1 MEALQKLFEQLQ
13 VQEELKYDAIVD
25 PSLIHFANGKL
36 IMMDNNKEVIFSP
49 TDHFHTQMAEKMGI
63 PYTYYKR
70 LFSEPENLPLLD
82 NNVNHWLSQ
91 YDKNL
96 LVRMFKNAKNEAA
109 NSARALLSDGYKIMD
124 NFPVLVEAL
133 EAIKDSGVR
142 VVIKEAELS
151 STRMYLKVVAPDVE
165 VQANEML
172 KEYRLSAKAGTT
184 GVISGFTLSNSEIG
198 AGSFCITPRAV
209 ILACNNGAVRTEDRL
224 RNVHLGAKMDELG
237 FNKNKAVMRAN
248 QKLVRE
254 QIIHAV
260 KIFLSKDYLQ
270 KLVDVYEKLG
280 EPKIEAPIDKVI
292 QVVAKEYS
300 ITEDRKANILQHF
313 IEGGDMR
320 RIGLANAITR
330 ECQGLEDADL
340 KHDSEEVAYDMLKH
354 FTKFEVA
361 ASKIKN
367 SAS

>member
-1 MEALQKLFEQLQ
+1 MEALQKLLEQLE
-13 VQEELKYDAIVD
+13 VQEELKYDAIIA
-25 PSLIHFANGKL
+25 PSAIHFLNGKL
-36 IMMDNNKEVIFSP
+36 IVTDKKSEVIFTP
-49 TDHFHTQMAEKMGI
+49 TDHFHAQMADKMGI
-63 PYTYYKR
+63 PLPYYKR
-70 LFSEPENLPLLD
+70 LFSDPANMPLLD
-82 NNVNHWLSQ
+82 TNVNHWLSQ

-96 LVRMFKNAKNEAA
+96 LVRMFKNAKDAA
-109 NSARALLSDGYKIMD
+109 DNSARALLSDGYKIMD
-124 NFPVLVEAL
+124 NYPVLMEAL

-142 VVIKEAELS
+142 VEIKAAELS
-151 STRMYLKVVAPDVE
+151 NTRMYLSVVAPDVE
-165 VQANEML
+165 VNAKAML
-172 KEYRLSAKAGTT
+172 SEYRLSAKAGTT

-198 AGSFCITPRAV
+198 AGSFSITPRAV
-209 ILACNNGAVRTEDRL
+209 ILACNNGAIRTEDRL

-237 FNKNKAVMRAN
+237 FNQNKSVMRAN

-280 EPKIEAPIDKVI
+280 QPKIEAPIGNLI
-292 QVVAKEYS
+292 TVVAKEYKIS
-300 ITEDRKANILQHF
+300 EDRKANILQHF
-313 IEGGDMR
+313 VEGGDMR

-340 KHDSEEVAYDMLKH
+340 KNDSEEVAYDVLKH
-354 FTKFEVA
+354 FTKYEVA